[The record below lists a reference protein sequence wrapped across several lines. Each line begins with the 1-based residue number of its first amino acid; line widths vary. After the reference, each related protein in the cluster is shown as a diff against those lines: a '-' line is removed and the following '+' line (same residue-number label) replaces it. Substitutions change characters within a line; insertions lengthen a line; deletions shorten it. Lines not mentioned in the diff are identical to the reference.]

1 MPSNKNADLKSS
13 YFDLLMIKHENKGN
27 EVIGLDKAILRL
39 KSTMDGEDV
48 AYVDKQ
54 FKEWLNSQ

>member
-13 YFDLLMIKHENKGN
+13 YFDLLMIRYKNKGHT
-27 EVIGLDKAILRL
+27 VIGLDESILRL

-54 FKEWLNSQ
+54 FNEWLKSQ